1 MASKGTRYNEEQIIR
16 ILKEVEGGTSVAAVC
31 RKYGVSEQTVYRWR
45 SKYGGLETSELQRL
59 RELETENARL
69 KKIVAQQVLDI
80 DALKDLVSKNGK
92 PSRTAE
98 CRRTPDDRPGAVTTS
113 CLPVGGSPAL

>member
-1 MASKGTRYNEEQIIR
+1 MASKGTRYSEEQIIR
-16 ILKEVEGGTSVAAVC
+16 ILKDVEIGTSVAEVC

-45 SKYGGLETSELQRL
+45 SKYAGVETNELQRL

-80 DALKDLVSKNGK
+80 DALKDLVSKK
-92 PSRTAE
+92 W
-98 CRRTPDDRPGAVTTS
+98 
-113 CLPVGGSPAL
+113 

>member
-1 MASKGTRYNEEQIIR
+1 MASKGNRYSEEQILR
-16 ILKEVEGGTSVAAVC
+16 ILKEGESGTSVAEVC

-59 RELETENARL
+59 RELEAENARL

-80 DALKDLVSKNGK
+80 DTLKDLVSKK
-92 PSRTAE
+92 W
-98 CRRTPDDRPGAVTTS
+98 
-113 CLPVGGSPAL
+113 